1 MKTACPNIARK
12 KYKYK
17 MCRPNMTLFKRAQMR
32 LGLLPDWSLAER
44 DTVVLP
50 VKTKKIGTLKSNK
63 QKEGDTDDDD
73 HEISFG
79 TASEV
84 YWSLA
89 ERVTVKTKN
98 IGTLK
103 SNKQKE
109 GDTEDETD
117 EKDEAGPPGKA
128 DMEDP
133 KGTGNTIMNDTPD
146 VVSRYENKIDD
157 EIIEV
162 MTKTSSLENWK
173 EKSNSQGI
181 LPYPLIY
188 IWNCIFNGSTQALD
202 SSDFQSQTPPQD
214 LKKDMESSVS
224 LIGLEIIWVF
234 KGGGIGSWWIGTL
247 L

>member
-1 MKTACPNIARK
+1 
-12 KYKYK
+12 
-17 MCRPNMTLFKRAQMR
+17 MR
-32 LGLLPDWSLAER
+32 LVLLPDWSLAER

-79 TASEV
+79 SASEV
-84 YWSLA
+84 FHSLLDSKLTKEDA
-89 ERVTVKTKN
+89 IDMNYDER
-98 IGTLK
+98 
-103 SNKQKE
+103 
-109 GDTEDETD
+109 
-117 EKDEAGPPGKA
+117 DEAGPPGKA
-128 DMEDP
+128 DMEAP
-133 KGTGNTIMNDTPD
+133 KGTGNTIMNDTSD

-173 EKSNSQGI
+173 EKSISQGI

-214 LKKDMESSVS
+214 LNKDMSSVS

-234 KGGGIGSWWIGTL
+234 KGGGIGTCWIGTL

>member
-1 MKTACPNIARK
+1 MNYDGR
-12 KYKYK
+12 
-17 MCRPNMTLFKRAQMR
+17 
-32 LGLLPDWSLAER
+32 
-44 DTVVLP
+44 
-50 VKTKKIGTLKSNK
+50 
-63 QKEGDTDDDD
+63 
-73 HEISFG
+73 
-79 TASEV
+79 
-84 YWSLA
+84 
-89 ERVTVKTKN
+89 
-98 IGTLK
+98 
-103 SNKQKE
+103 
-109 GDTEDETD
+109 
-117 EKDEAGPPGKA
+117 DEAGPPGKA
-128 DMEDP
+128 YMEAP

-173 EKSNSQGI
+173 EESISQGI